1 MVIFACTEES
11 EEDVFEEVWGT
22 LLKQFNT
29 DGPYGCR
36 TETTNEDVKD
46 TQEIQEASFQ
56 TPKRRRKAVESAG
69 GKGKNRKSQLLQRK
83 TKTKPMVMTKRLF
96 KKKLQN

>member
-1 MVIFACTEES
+1 MGIFACTEES
-11 EEDVFEEVWGT
+11 EEDVFEAVWRT
-22 LLKQFNT
+22 FLKKFNT
-29 DGPYGCR
+29 DGCR